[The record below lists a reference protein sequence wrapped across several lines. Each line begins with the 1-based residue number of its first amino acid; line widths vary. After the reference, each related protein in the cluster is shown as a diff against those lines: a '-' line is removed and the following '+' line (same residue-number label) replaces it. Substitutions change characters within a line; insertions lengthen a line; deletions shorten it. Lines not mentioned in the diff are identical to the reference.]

1 MLMFE
6 LKISFLLIYI
16 VYRNDLIWRPGHLF
30 TFGRQRKGAYL
41 KQGGNQ
47 GQSAYFF
54 LRTSR
59 ICKTKLSIDIYLKRI
74 KKNVVPTS
82 FKEQRSKQTW
92 QTFYSFEGTV
102 HSHRHNS

>member
-54 LRTSR
+54 
-59 ICKTKLSIDIYLKRI
+59 
-74 KKNVVPTS
+74 
-82 FKEQRSKQTW
+82 F
-92 QTFYSFEGTV
+92 
-102 HSHRHNS
+102 

>member
-54 LRTSR
+54 F
-59 ICKTKLSIDIYLKRI
+59 KNQQNMQNKAFNWYL
-74 KKNVVPTS
+74 
-82 FKEQRSKQTW
+82 
-92 QTFYSFEGTV
+92 FEKD
-102 HSHRHNS
+102 